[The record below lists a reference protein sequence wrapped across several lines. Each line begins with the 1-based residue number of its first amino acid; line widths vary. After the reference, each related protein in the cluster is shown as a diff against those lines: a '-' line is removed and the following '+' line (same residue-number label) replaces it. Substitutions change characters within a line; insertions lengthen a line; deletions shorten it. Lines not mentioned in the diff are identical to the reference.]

1 MQRLELTIKLYEGET
16 FVIHTSASDL
26 IKWESNFDLSID
38 KLAKITH
45 LYYLAW
51 LACKRLT
58 KTSLEFEAWA
68 DTVEDVAVADPKGSK
83 A

>member
-1 MQRLELTIKLYEGET
+1 MQRLELTIKLYEGES

-51 LACKRLT
+51 LTCKRLT

-68 DTVEDVAVADPKGSK
+68 DTVEDVAVADPKVLK

>member
-1 MQRLELTIKLYEGET
+1 MQKLELTVKLFEGES
-16 FVIHTSASDL
+16 FSLSTSASDL

-38 KLAKITH
+38 KLAKLTH

-51 LACKRLT
+51 LACKRLG

>member
-1 MQRLELTIKLYEGET
+1 MQKLELTIKLNEGEPFT
-16 FVIHTSASDL
+16 IHTSASDL
-26 IKWESNFDLSID
+26 IKWESKYDLSID
-38 KLAKITH
+38 KLQKLTH

-51 LACKRLT
+51 LACKRLN
-58 KTSLEFEAWA
+58 KTSLEFDAWT